1 MTTKGLV
8 LAFEANFDGLVGL
21 THNYGGLSAGNLAS
35 AANATAVSRPK
46 EGALQ
51 GLAKAKR
58 LADAGLVQGLLPP
71 HERPHLPTLKAI
83 GFSGSDGE
91 ILAQAWKADP
101 ALVRNVS
108 SSAQMWAA
116 NAATVSPSADCS
128 DGRLHFSP
136 ANLLTM
142 PHRALEAS
150 QTERS
155 LRAIFADT
163 NHFAVHKAL
172 PYQPLFADEGA
183 ANHMRLCAN
192 HGEAGVEI
200 FVWGRNGFGQP
211 ETRFPAR
218 QTLQTG
224 EAIARRHGLASERV
238 LHLQQS
244 RKAIEAG
251 AFHNDV
257 VAVASLQVLFCHEH
271 AFEDRLG
278 AYEAI
283 KRACD
288 GLMEVAIVEVPE
300 ADVPLADAIK
310 SYLFNTQLLSM
321 PGEDRLVL
329 IAPEE
334 CRENAATNAYLE
346 KLVASNGPIGRVQF
360 VDVRQ
365 SMRNGGGPA
374 CLRLRVV
381 LDDAKLQ
388 AVSARAVLDAAL
400 YEDLVAWVNRHY
412 RETLGPDDLAD
423 PSLLNEGR
431 TALDELTQIMRLG
444 SDFYPFQRD

>member
-1 MTTKGLV
+1 

-21 THNYGGLSAGNLAS
+21 THNYGGLSVGNLAS
-35 AANATAVSRPK
+35 TTHASAISRPK

-58 LADAGLVQGLLPP
+58 LADLGLVQGLLPP
-71 HERPHLPTLKAI
+71 HQRPHLPSLRAV
-83 GFSGSDGE
+83 GFSGSDKDV
-91 ILAQAWKADP
+91 LAAAWKVDP
-101 ALVRNVS
+101 ALVRAAS

-116 NAATVSPSADCS
+116 NAATVSPSADCA
-128 DGRLHFSP
+128 DGRLHFTP

-142 PHRALEAS
+142 AHRALEAS
-150 QTERS
+150 QTEAS
-155 LRAIFADT
+155 LWAIFANPD
-163 NHFAVHKAL
+163 HFAVHQAL
-172 PYQPLFADEGA
+172 PYQSLFADEGA
-183 ANHMRLCAN
+183 ANHMRLCHA
-192 HGEAGVEI
+192 HGEPGVEI
-200 FVWGRNGFGQP
+200 FVWGRNGFGRQQ
-211 ETRFPAR
+211 TAFPAR
-218 QTLQTG
+218 QTIQTG
-224 EAIARRHGLASERV
+224 QAIARRHGLEAGRN

-244 RKAIEAG
+244 VKAIEAG

-257 VAVASLQVLFCHEH
+257 VAVASLNVLFCHEH

-278 AYEAI
+278 THEAI

-288 GLMEVAIVEVPE
+288 GLMDLVIVEVPE

-310 SYLFNTQLLSM
+310 SYLFNTQLLEL

-334 CRENAATNAYLE
+334 CRENGPTHRYLE
-346 KLVASNGPIGRVQF
+346 KLVASNGPIGRVMF

-381 LDDAKLQ
+381 MNEAQRSALG
-388 AVSARAVLDAAL
+388 ARAVLDDAL
-400 YEDLVAWVNRHY
+400 YQDLSAWIERHY
-412 RETLGPDDLAD
+412 RDQLAPDDLAD
-423 PSLLNEGR
+423 PNLMLEGQV
-431 TALDELTQIMRLG
+431 ALDELTDLMKLG
-444 SDFYPFQRD
+444 SDFYPFQREALLGTW